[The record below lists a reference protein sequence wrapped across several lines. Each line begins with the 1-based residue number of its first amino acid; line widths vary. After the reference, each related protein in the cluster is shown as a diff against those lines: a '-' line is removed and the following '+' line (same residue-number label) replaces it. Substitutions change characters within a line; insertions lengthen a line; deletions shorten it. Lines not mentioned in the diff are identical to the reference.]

1 MFFYWKISDYDT
13 DLFKKFWTCISYITS
28 KRIQKFSQQKICS
41 NDVHYFSVY
50 KALDVNSLAGF
61 LSGRGPSAPLISIK
75 SIRITWPQLASVYSK
90 VNMMRV
96 FEMYFG
102 TNWVSFEKERGFM
115 YFVVPVSDLFG
126 MCALHWSTPS
136 KFTKS
141 QISWIALGFTMK
153 TNYI

>member
-1 MFFYWKISDYDT
+1 MFFYRKKSDYGT
-13 DLFKKFWTCISYITS
+13 DLFKKILNMHKLYNKLENTTI
-28 KRIQKFSQQKICS
+28 ICS
-41 NDVHYFSVY
+41 EDVHYFSVY
-50 KALDVNSLAGF
+50 KALDVNSLTGF

-102 TNWVSFEKERGFM
+102 TNWVSFEKKRGFM

>member
-1 MFFYWKISDYDT
+1 
-13 DLFKKFWTCISYITS
+13 
-28 KRIQKFSQQKICS
+28 
-41 NDVHYFSVY
+41 
-50 KALDVNSLAGF
+50 
-61 LSGRGPSAPLISIK
+61 
-75 SIRITWPQLASVYSK
+75 
-90 VNMMRV
+90 
-96 FEMYFG
+96 MYFG
-102 TNWVSFEKERGFM
+102 TNWVSFEKKRVFM